1 MCTIVSTLQI
11 YCTQTHHQRAK
22 LTFSR
27 HMSWCPCLTKL
38 KWRPQFHPRIF
49 YDGLNIVILLHCTD
63 PCNGICRG
71 WCRYWQKKTLKLW
84 WSCVLI
90 ILTRLILA
98 VTAMESR
105 LQLQKSKTP
114 LILVYSW
121 HVMLLDILPH
131 IVLSLYCTVDILT
144 HVVLSLCTNLR
155 CVRHSV

>member
-71 WCRYWQKKTLKLW
+71 WCRYWQKTLKLW

-105 LQLQKSKTP
+105 LQLQKSKMP

-131 IVLSLYCTVDILT
+131 IVLPLYCTVVYCTVDTYIDT
-144 HVVLSLCTNLR
+144 CCVVT
-155 CVRHSV
+155 VH